1 MSLYAVARFDAVI
14 RVASRRDRADVVLAG
29 IVRADIVRPARSVRP
44 RTA

>member
-14 RVASRRDRADVVLAG
+14 RLASRSGCVGGARY
-29 IVRADIVRPARSVRP
+29 ARSVRP